1 MSAFFSTLAKDKK
14 SFELTITVYPMR
26 HTQIV
31 YQRDTLTHI
40 HTHTTHSP
48 CPKDGSRAGDYP
60 LSAHIDGFPGRT
72 RLIDEIN
79 DNNDDCITA
88 QRDPGPNKE
97 KRGGVKLRNERND

>member
-1 MSAFFSTLAKDKK
+1 MSAFFFNLTKDKIPL
-14 SFELTITVYPMR
+14 ELTITMYPMR
-26 HTQIV
+26 HTQIL
-31 YQRDTLTHI
+31 YQHDTLTQ
-40 HTHTTHSP
+40 TTHSP

-97 KRGGVKLRNERND
+97 KGGGVKLRNERND